1 MSLLTNEQRRTKNM
15 AAMNPNQFAET
26 EQEKEPMLLLDTT
39 GSMNYA
45 SSAHDPT
52 PRKNTI
58 REAISIIVERL
69 AAVDS
74 QAEDEEEGGGLR
86 AITFADGQAHDL
98 GDLNPDNLQQKW
110 SQIYWGGGTRIM
122 PGFNL
127 LLKTYTDEFGKR
139 PQAERP
145 LLLALVITDGEADDT
160 EAFRNTVARSAGS
173 MYVAL
178 AIIGYG
184 AEHDRALRAYQQV
197 EAQNAH
203 VKVLPFASE
212 TDPEVIASA
221 LLRLIE

>member
-1 MSLLTNEQRRTKNM
+1 MANE
-15 AAMNPNQFAET
+15 MNANQFAES

-45 SSAHDPT
+45 SALTDAT
-52 PRKNTI
+52 PRRSTI

-69 AAVDS
+69 AAADS

-86 AITFADGQAHDL
+86 TITFADGQAHDL
-98 GDLNPDNLQQKW
+98 GDLNPGNLQQKW
-110 SQIYWGGGTRIM
+110 NSIRWGGGTRIM

-127 LLKTYTDEFGKR
+127 LLKTYTDEFGER
-139 PQAERP
+139 PQEERP

-160 EAFRNTVARSAGS
+160 EAFRNTVARAAGS
-173 MYVAL
+173 MYVVL
-178 AIIGYG
+178 AIVGYG

-203 VKVLPFASE
+203 VKVLPFAGE
-212 TDPEVIASA
+212 TDPEIIASA
-221 LLRLIE
+221 LLRMIE

>member
-1 MSLLTNEQRRTKNM
+1 
-15 AAMNPNQFAET
+15 MNANSADQFAQT

-39 GSMNYA
+39 GSMNYRTA
-45 SSAHDPT
+45 ENDAT
-52 PRKNTI
+52 PRRETI
-58 REAISIIVERL
+58 HEAISIIVARL
-69 AAVDS
+69 AAADS
-74 QAEDEEEGGGLR
+74 QAAKEEGGGGLR
-86 AITFADGQAHDL
+86 TITFADGRANDI
-98 GDLNPDNLQQKW
+98 GDLNPNNLQQKW
-110 SQIYWGGGTRIM
+110 SQIRWAGGTRIM

-127 LLKTYTDEFGKR
+127 LLKAYTDEFGSE
-139 PQAERP
+139 PPAERP

-160 EAFRNTVARSAGS
+160 ATFRDMIARSAGS

-184 AEHDRALRAYQQV
+184 AEHDRALQAYQQV

-221 LLRLIE
+221 LMRMME

>member
-1 MSLLTNEQRRTKNM
+1 MST
-15 AAMNPNQFAET
+15 NQFAQT

-39 GSMNYA
+39 GSMNYG
-45 SSAHDPT
+45 SAANDPT
-52 PRKNTI
+52 PRKDVI

-69 AAVDS
+69 GAEDS
-74 QAEDEEEGGGLR
+74 QAAEEEEGGGLR
-86 AITFADGQAHDL
+86 TVTFADGQAHDI
-98 GDLNPDNLQQKW
+98 GDLNPDNLQEKW
-110 SQIYWGGGTRIM
+110 SHIRWAGGTRIM
-122 PGFNL
+122 PGFNT
-127 LLKTYTDEFGKR
+127 LLKTYSDEFGSE
-139 PQAERP
+139 PLEERP

-160 EAFRNTVARSAGS
+160 EAFKNTVARAAGS

-203 VKVLPFASE
+203 VKVLPFAGE

-221 LLRLIE
+221 LLRMIE